1 MPEDN
6 VSQSKVH
13 VESLL
18 VEEPPEYG
26 ILLFNDD
33 YTPMDFVVL
42 LLKSVFHKKEEEAHA
57 LMLTIH
63 NDGKG
68 LCGIYT
74 FEIAETRVQLVHA
87 KAQEAGFPLRCIM
100 QKM

>member
-1 MPEDN
+1 MPGDRI
-6 VSQSKVH
+6 SQDKMH

-42 LLKSVFHKKEEEAHA
+42 LLKSLFHKNEEEARS

-74 FEIAETRVQLVHA
+74 FEIAETRVQLVHT